1 MPETPRW
8 RALGPVAARVLQ
20 AVPILLVVAVVTFML
35 LHLLPG
41 DPAAVIAGDQ
51 APPEA
56 IERIRHQLG
65 LDRPLPEQLFL
76 WLWNLAHGDFGKSL
90 ILNQPVL
97 SAIAER
103 LPVTLSLSA
112 VSLVITLPIGIACGM
127 LSAYFRNTWIDSVV
141 MLLALLGVS
150 LPSFW
155 IAILSVLLFSVAL
168 GWLPTGG
175 YVPLAD
181 GFSPWLRALV
191 QPAVV
196 LALFQLGF
204 LARMTRSAM
213 LDVLGREF
221 IRTAR
226 AKGLSEWV
234 AVTKHAFRNALIPV
248 VTVTGIILSLL
259 IGGSIIVEQVFSLP
273 GIGRLVVQGIL
284 LRDYPLV
291 QGTMLLLGF
300 AFVLLNL
307 LVDLIYALLDPRLRR
322 E

>member
-1 MPETPRW
+1 MRW

-20 AVPILLVVAVVTFML
+20 AVPILLVVAIVTFML

-56 IERIRHQLG
+56 IDRIRRQLG
-65 LDRPLPEQLFL
+65 LDRPLPEQLL
-76 WLWNLAHGDFGKSL
+76 QWLWNLARGDFGRSL

-97 SAIAER
+97 SAVAER
-103 LPVTLSLSA
+103 LPVTLSLA
-112 VSLVITLPIGIACGM
+112 VLSLLITLPIGIVFGI
-127 LSAYFRNTWIDSVV
+127 LSAYYRNTWIDTVV
-141 MLLALLGVS
+141 MLLALVGVS

-155 IAILSVLLFSVAL
+155 IAILSVLLFSVTL

-175 YVPLAD
+175 YVPLAA
-181 GFSPWLRALV
+181 GFAPWLRALV

-196 LALFQLGF
+196 LALFQLGY

-213 LDVLGREF
+213 LEVLNREF
-221 IRTAR
+221 VRTAR
-226 AKGLSEWV
+226 AKGLGEWA
-234 AVTKHAFRNALIPV
+234 AVTRHAFRNALIPV

-300 AFVLLNL
+300 AFVFLNL
-307 LVDLIYALLDPRLRR
+307 LVDVVFALVDPRLRR
-322 E
+322 G

>member
-1 MPETPRW
+1 MRW

-20 AVPILLVVAVVTFML
+20 AVPILLVVAIVTFLL

-51 APPEA
+51 ASPEA
-56 IERIRHQLG
+56 IDRIRHQLG
-65 LDRPLPEQLFL
+65 LDRPLPEQLL
-76 WLWNLAHGDFGKSL
+76 QWLWNLARGDFGKSL
-90 ILNQPVL
+90 ILNQSVI

-103 LPVTLSLSA
+103 LPVTLSLA
-112 VSLVITLPIGIACGM
+112 ALSLLITLPIGIVCGI
-127 LSAYFRNTWIDSVV
+127 LSAYYRNTWIDTAV

-175 YVPLAD
+175 YVPLAA
-181 GFSPWLRALV
+181 GVWPWLRALI
-191 QPAVV
+191 QPAIV
-196 LALFQLGF
+196 LALFQLGY

-213 LDVLGREF
+213 LEVLNREF
-221 IRTAR
+221 VRTAR
-226 AKGLSEWV
+226 AKGLGEWA
-234 AVTKHAFRNALIPV
+234 AVTRHAFRNALIPV

-273 GIGRLVVQGIL
+273 GIGRMVVQGIL

-300 AFVLLNL
+300 AFVFLNL
-307 LVDLIYALLDPRLRR
+307 LVDVIFALVDPRLRR
-322 E
+322 G